1 MSIFTDWSER
11 FRGLFNRRA
20 ADREVDQELAFHLEQ
35 EIAHRVRGGVD
46 PREAHRQAVIAMG
59 GLAQVKEA
67 VRDARG
73 VRPLED
79 LAADVRH
86 AARTLIAAPVFAL
99 TVIVVLGGALGAA
112 TAVFAVADTLLL
124 SDGRYGV
131 SDRLVRIYQ
140 SNSPSNRWSLSAV
153 DARALLE
160 QQRSFDAIGFA
171 RWMYIALSSGGAP
184 ERVLAARATSGFFAA
199 AGTRAAAGRL
209 IVDSDE
215 APSAPDVAVVSHAFA
230 AERFGGGAVG
240 RDLTVDGIHH
250 TIVGVLPEGATE
262 VAGMRSRVWLPL
274 RIAAPTRR
282 GPFWLR
288 GIGRLRDGVSREAA
302 AADLANISRQIFPL
316 WASSFR
322 DRSALLT
329 PYTLRDTILG
339 DAPRR
344 IGLFGGAVFLVWL
357 IALANVATLMLV
369 RATARGQELA
379 IRMALGASRGR
390 VARLLITDS
399 VVLTLVAGTA
409 GLAAASIGIRLA
421 RVVAPELPHIADASL
436 DVSSLVF
443 AIAAAIASGVIVSV
457 PALAASLAPAAARVR
472 MDTRRTGR
480 DRRTSRVRAALV
492 AFEFAL
498 AVPLVACAC
507 WFVQSMWRLQSVDPG
522 FATSGGVTLNVQL
535 TGPRY
540 TSEDARTA
548 FWQRLDDRMRETPG
562 LVAAGFAT
570 MMPPD
575 VGGDANNFDLVDR
588 PARGGAEFTSP
599 WNLIRPGWLDALG
612 VRVLEGRAFNAA
624 EYSSGA
630 PAALVSASW
639 ARRYFA
645 GESAVGR
652 KMISGGCT
660 ACPLTE
666 VVGVV
671 SDLKYQ
677 GLDGNG
683 DGVYQVATPARTSAF
698 NLVARVR
705 MPEDDAIRM
714 LTDAVHAID
723 ADVLVESSTLRAL
736 VYDALNQP
744 RHWTA
749 VIAGFA
755 AAAGTLAALGVFG
768 LMSYVVRQQRRD
780 IGVRIALG
788 ASPAA
793 MTWRV
798 VGRGLQYAAAG
809 SAAGIVLAVL
819 AGRWLSTSGF
829 GIQQTSAVVIVA
841 TAAALA
847 SIAAAA
853 SWWPGYQAAR
863 VPALE
868 AMSAE

>member
-1 MSIFTDWSER
+1 MSLFTDWSER

-20 ADREVDQELAFHLEQ
+20 SDREVDQELAFHLEQ
-35 EIAHRVRGGVD
+35 EIAHRVKGGVD
-46 PREAHRQAVIAMG
+46 APEARRQAVIAIG
-59 GLAQVKEA
+59 GLTQVKEA

-73 VRPLED
+73 VQPLED
-79 LAADVRH
+79 LVADVRH
-86 AARTLIAAPVFAL
+86 AARVLVAAPVFAL
-99 TVIVVLGGALGAA
+99 TVIMVLGGALGGA
-112 TAVFAVADTLLL
+112 TAVFAVADSLLL
-124 SDGRYGV
+124 SDGRYGL

-171 RWMYIALSSGGAP
+171 RWSDVALSAGGEP
-184 ERVLAARATSGFFAA
+184 ERALAVRATTGFFAA
-199 AGTRAAAGRL
+199 AGTRTAAGRL
-209 IVDSDE
+209 IVSSDE
-215 APSAPDVAVVSHAFA
+215 APSAPEVAVVSHAFA
-230 AERFGGGAVG
+230 EERFGGAAVG
-240 RDLTVDGIHH
+240 RDLVVDGMHH
-250 TIVGVLPEGATE
+250 TIVGVLPEGLTE
-262 VAGMRSRVWLPL
+262 VAGMRSRIWLPL
-274 RIAAPTRR
+274 TIAAPTRR
-282 GPFWLR
+282 GPFWLH
-288 GIGRLRDGVSREAA
+288 GIGRLREGVSGEAA

-329 PYTLRDTILG
+329 PYPLRDTILG

-344 IGLFGGAVFLVWL
+344 IGLFGGAVVLLWL

-369 RATARGQELA
+369 RATARGQELT

-399 VVLTLVAGTA
+399 IVLTLGAGTA
-409 GLAAASIGIRLA
+409 GLAAAAIGIRLS

-436 DVSSLVF
+436 NFRCLLF
-443 AIAAAIASGVIVSV
+443 AIAAAVASGVIVSV

-472 MDTRRTGR
+472 METRRAGR
-480 DRRTSRVRAALV
+480 DRRTSRLRTVLV
-492 AFEFAL
+492 AVEFAL

-507 WFVQSMWRLQSVDPG
+507 WFVQSMWRLQAIDPG
-522 FATSGGVTLNVQL
+522 FTPAGGVTVNVQL
-535 TGPRY
+535 RGPLY
-540 TSEDARTA
+540 TSEDGRRA
-548 FWQRLDDRMRETPG
+548 FWQRLDDRVREMPG
-562 LVAAGFAT
+562 VIASGFAT

-575 VGGDANNFDLVDR
+575 AGGDANNFDLVDR
-588 PARGGAEFTSP
+588 PARGGAEFTAP

-612 VRVLEGRAFNAA
+612 VRVLEGREFTTA
-624 EYSSGA
+624 EYNTEA

-645 GESAVGR
+645 GVSAVGK

-683 DGVYQVATPARTSAF
+683 EGVYQVAAPARTSAF
-698 NLVARVR
+698 HLVARASV
-705 MPEDDAIRM
+705 PEHDAIRM

-723 ADVLVESSTLRAL
+723 GNVLVESATLRAL
-736 VYDALNQP
+736 VNDALNQP

-755 AAAGTLAALGVFG
+755 TAAGTLAAVGVFG

-793 MTWRV
+793 MTRRV
-798 VGRGLQYAAAG
+798 VGRGLLYAAAG
-809 SAAGIVLAVL
+809 SAAGTVLAVL
-819 AGRWLSTSGF
+819 VGRWLSTSGF
-829 GIQQTSAVVIVA
+829 GVQQTSAVVIIA
-841 TAAALA
+841 TATTLT

-868 AMSAE
+868 AMSAD